1 MTTLEKLNQMGG
13 DLVKRFG
20 HENPAVIQWYLDVPY
35 RTFEQNAAAY
45 WKLMN
50 EGTEVEDE

>member
-13 DLVKRFG
+13 NLVKRFG
-20 HENPAVIQWYLDVPY
+20 HENKEVIQWYLDVPH
-35 RTFEQNAAAY
+35 RTLEQNTEAY

-50 EGTEVEDE
+50 EGVNVKDE

>member
-20 HENPAVIQWYLDVPY
+20 HENKEVIQWYLDVPH

-45 WKLMN
+45 WRLMN
-50 EGTEVEDE
+50 EGVKIKDE

>member
-13 DLVKRFG
+13 NLVKRFG
-20 HENPAVIQWYLDVPY
+20 HENKEVIQWYLDVPH
-35 RTFEQNAAAY
+35 RTFEQNTEAY

-50 EGTEVEDE
+50 EGVNVKDE